1 MEKMFK
7 TKKEFADWAYEQFD
21 KYGVRKPET
30 YTAEE
35 LKYLSPDIPTDFID
49 EHVKARDK
57 WKYY

>member
-1 MEKMFK
+1 MKNK
-7 TKKEFADWAYEQFD
+7 TKQEFTDWAYEQFD
-21 KYGVRKPET
+21 KYGVREPET

-57 WKYY
+57 WK